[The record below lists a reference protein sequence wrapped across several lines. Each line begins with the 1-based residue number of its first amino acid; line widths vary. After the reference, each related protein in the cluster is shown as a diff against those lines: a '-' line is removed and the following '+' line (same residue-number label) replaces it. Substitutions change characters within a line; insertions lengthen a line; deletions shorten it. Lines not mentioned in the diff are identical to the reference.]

1 MNQAAIYAG
10 TFDPLTYGHLDV
22 IERAARIFPRVV
34 VGVAASQEKSPLF
47 SLEERMDLVRAVTQ
61 ELAGVEVA
69 PFSGLLVDFA
79 EQQDVEVIVRG
90 LRAFSD
96 FEFEFQMALTNRTMK
111 PKIETLFLMPKQDYS
126 YVSSSNVR
134 EVAKMGGDIRP
145 FVPAPVQAALVK
157 KYNEN

>member
-47 SLEERMDLVRAVTQ
+47 SLEERMDLVRSVTQ

-79 EQQDVEVIVRG
+79 EQQEVEVIVRG

-134 EVAKMGGDIRP
+134 EVAKMGGNIRP